1 MANSRL
7 HGARD
12 LRGNMILKLE
22 YVGDDAIVAL
32 RPQLLAGLSV
42 YQLDGNAKAIAISS
56 HGTLDD
62 IAGTEILV
70 DFASIDRPALVGEGR
85 LASNHA
91 EVPHARQRGGY
102 LLHQPIHQVIIA
114 WSTEVIERHNNN
126 GRLPTVTADCR
137 PSLGRS
143 AAGHGSV

>member
-12 LRGNMILKLE
+12 LRRNMILKLE

-32 RPQLLAGLSV
+32 RPQLLTRLSV
-42 YQLDGNAKAIAISS
+42 YQLDRNAKAIVISP
-56 HGTLDD
+56 HGALDD

-91 EVPHARQRGGY
+91 KVPHARQGGGY
-102 LLHQPIHQVIIA
+102 VLY
-114 WSTEVIERHNNN
+114 
-126 GRLPTVTADCR
+126 
-137 PSLGRS
+137 
-143 AAGHGSV
+143 